1 MTFQEPLRLV
11 GEARRA
17 QPPGLPPVWAGSG
30 EGEEEEEEE
39 EEEALMMAGTLSL
52 ANMRCVCV
60 CVRVRACVCYCIR
73 IEKIFRTW
81 SMIAFPVWSWL
92 QRKDSPCHHFH
103 TGLAVLHQHV
113 HVVHDI
119 RPSHDLLQ

>member
-60 CVRVRACVCYCIR
+60 CVYACVCVLSYRYRKNLQNMVYDSLPCLVMATT
-73 IEKIFRTW
+73 KGFTL
-81 SMIAFPVWSWL
+81 SPFSHWL
-92 QRKDSPCHHFH
+92 GSFTSTC
-103 TGLAVLHQHV
+103 TCSA
-113 HVVHDI
+113 
-119 RPSHDLLQ
+119 

>member
-17 QPPGLPPVWAGSG
+17 QPPGLPPVWACSG

-60 CVRVRACVCYCIR
+60 RVRACVIVY
-73 IEKIFRTW
+73 
-81 SMIAFPVWSWL
+81 V
-92 QRKDSPCHHFH
+92 
-103 TGLAVLHQHV
+103 
-113 HVVHDI
+113 
-119 RPSHDLLQ
+119 

>member
-1 MTFQEPLRLV
+1 MTQTMFLLLSGGMMTFQEPLRLV

-39 EEEALMMAGTLSL
+39 EALMMAGTLSL

-60 CVRVRACVCYCIR
+60 CVCVRVCVI
-73 IEKIFRTW
+73 
-81 SMIAFPVWSWL
+81 V
-92 QRKDSPCHHFH
+92 
-103 TGLAVLHQHV
+103 
-113 HVVHDI
+113 
-119 RPSHDLLQ
+119 